1 MGVVQAVERYDATCG
16 ADSEVGRIVDEPAD
30 LDQVIEDGGVDW
42 AGARGV
48 VVDIDEG
55 LEDLVGK
62 LQPWPVE
69 GRDVTP
75 VSAVSVGQLWSSL
88 AHRE

>member
-1 MGVVQAVERYDATCG
+1 MGVVQAIEGYDATRG

-30 LDQVIEDGGVDW
+30 LDEVVEDGGVDW
-42 AGARGV
+42 AGAGGV
-48 VVDIDEG
+48 VVDVDEG

-69 GRDVTP
+69 
-75 VSAVSVGQLWSSL
+75 
-88 AHRE
+88 